1 MSRMRWLT
9 QMAVLVAVCA
19 ALALPHSA
27 AAAEGGI
34 VPGSVVAKAL
44 GTFNGVAYTQYNGE
58 FVGTTAGD
66 YAVGFEIV
74 APADPTQGNGIA
86 VVEAMHVM
94 GGTPGRDAYF
104 TPEFFYSRG
113 FTYAA
118 IWWHPADTSPFDGY
132 STEEANQIL
141 HNFALAL
148 RQDPATQEMV
158 GTLSHVYGFGVSKAT
173 EPFFSVV
180 ASPAQSLYDLTVLIV
195 PSWPHAEF
203 EQPPGA
209 GRIIVFNVEGDRVR
223 SALTGTHVDALRGSS
238 DTYRSYEVAGGAHMP
253 DLLWV
258 RAASAVY
265 GMTSEGTSPLDW
277 TPVLRALFIAG
288 HRWTTE
294 GVEPPPSTYTWDAPF
309 GQIDPVYESVYGM
322 ELATGINR
330 DEMGNGLGGIQ
341 LPDLAIGRG
350 VYIPCDPA
358 SFFGMGL
365 YGAFLD
371 KQCEP
376 LEDGSPRFA
385 GHAAYVEQF
394 SAQAETLVGQGFLLR
409 EDADQMV
416 AEAGASNV
424 GDPSACT
431 GGPAALLPATGVAA
445 AGGAIA
451 LSCLMAVAA
460 AATFRKRRDA

>member
-1 MSRMRWLT
+1 MRTMRWLT
-9 QMAVLVAVCA
+9 RMMILAAVCA
-19 ALALPHSA
+19 ALVLPHSV

-44 GTFNGVAYTQYNGE
+44 GTFNGVAYTQYNGQ

-74 APADPTQGNGIA
+74 APTDPTQGNGVA
-86 VVEAMHVM
+86 VVEAQHIM

-104 TPEFFYSRG
+104 TPEFFYARG
-113 FTYAA
+113 FTYAG
-118 IWWHPADTSPFDGY
+118 IWWHPADVNPFDGY
-132 STEEANQIL
+132 SAEEANQIL

-158 GTLSHVYGFGVSKAT
+158 GTLSHVYGFGISKT
-173 EPFFSVV
+173 NEPFLGVA
-180 ASPAQSLYDLTVLIV
+180 ASPAQSLYDLILLVV
-195 PSWPHAEF
+195 PSYPHAEF
-203 EQPPGA
+203 ERPPGA
-209 GRIIVFNVEGDRVR
+209 GRIIVFNVEGDRVMSR
-223 SALTGTHVDALRGSS
+223 FAGGHVEALQGSS
-238 DTYRSYEVAGGAHMP
+238 DTYRSYEVVGGPHIP
-253 DLLWV
+253 DLPRNRPLTI
-258 RAASAVY
+258 AFGA
-265 GMTSEGTSPLDW
+265 TSESTSPLDW

-288 HRWTTE
+288 HLWTTE
-294 GVEPPPSTYTWDAPF
+294 GVEPPPSTQIWDAPF

-322 ELATGINR
+322 ELVTGINR
-330 DEMGNGLGGIQ
+330 DEMGNALGGIR
-341 LPDLAIGRG
+341 LPDLALGRG
-350 VYIPCDPA
+350 VYIPTDPA

-394 SAQAETLVGQGFLLR
+394 TAQTEALVGQGFLLN
-409 EDADQMV
+409 EDADRLIAQ
-416 AEAGASNV
+416 AGASNV
-424 GDPSACT
+424 GDPSTCT
-431 GGPAALLPATGVAA
+431 GEPAALLPATGVAA

-451 LSCLMAVAA
+451 LSCLLAVAA
-460 AATFRKRRDA
+460 AATSRKRGDG